1 MNNNNKKQ
9 QLLLEY
15 LISSPDTFALCKS
28 IVKSE
33 YFDPEFRRTVD
44 FIHTYYDKYNATPT
58 TDMIS
63 AEVDVNLKKQQITRD
78 QIAFCSDE
86 IEKFCRT
93 KAMEHAIIKAGPLL
107 AKGEGGK
114 IESLIKEAM
123 LVSLNRDLGLDYFAD
138 PLKRLETLAS
148 TPQRTPTKWKPVDD
162 LLNGGMARTEMLL
175 FSANSGGG
183 KSIAL
188 ANLGIN
194 FAAQGLN
201 VLYISLELSEELVAQ
216 RLDTMYT
223 GVPTVAWQQNYRE
236 IAISLDKISP
246 RMGNIT
252 IKRMSSGTN
261 ANQIRAYIKEFEL
274 KKGYIPDLLIVD
286 YLDIMGSNEHVSA
299 DNVSEKDKRAA
310 EQLRDIGFE
319 YNMFIATAS
328 QQNRSA
334 IDAQELNQSHIAGG
348 LTKVNTVDVYISI
361 ILTPTMK
368 AAGEVGFA
376 FLKTRSSDGVGKTVY
391 LKWNNKM
398 LLIENPD
405 SSDNE
410 DVDDDGVITRKIAS
424 VTAGKQKS
432 VLDLMNID

>member
-33 YFDPEFRRTVD
+33 YFDPEYRRAVD
-44 FIHTYYDKYNATPT
+44 FIHSYYDKYSATPSPDT
-58 TDMIS
+58 IE
-63 AEVDVNLKKQQITRD
+63 AEVDLTLKSQDVTRD

-93 KAMEHAIIKAGPLL
+93 KAMEQAIIKAGPLI
-107 AKGEGGK
+107 AKGDGGK

-123 LVSLNRDLGLDYFAD
+123 MVSLNRDLGLDYFAD
-138 PLKRLETLAS
+138 PLARLEKLAAS
-148 TPQRTPTKWKPVDD
+148 PQRTPTKWKQVDD
-162 LLNGGMARTEMLL
+162 LLNGGLARTEMLL

-194 FAAQGLN
+194 YAAQGLN
-201 VLYISLELSEELVAQ
+201 VLYITLELSEELVAQ
-216 RLDTMYT
+216 RLDTMFT

-236 IAISLDKISP
+236 IAVSLDHISP
-246 RMGNIT
+246 HMGKMT
-252 IKRMSSGTN
+252 IKRMHSGAT
-261 ANQIRAYIKEFEL
+261 ANQIRAYLKEFEL

-286 YLDIMGSNEHVSA
+286 YLDIMGANEHVSA
-299 DNVSEKDKRAA
+299 DNISEKDKRAA

-334 IDAQELNQSHIAGG
+334 IDAQELNQGHIAGG

-376 FLKTRSSDGVGKTVY
+376 FLKTRSSDGVGKTVF
-391 LKWNNKM
+391 LKWNNAM
-398 LLIENPD
+398 LLIQNPD

-410 DVDDDGVITRKIAS
+410 DIDEDGVITKRVEANR
-424 VTAGKQKS
+424 AGKRKS
-432 VLDLMNID
+432 VLDLMDLD

>member
-1 MNNNNKKQ
+1 MNNNKKQ

-33 YFDPEFRRTVD
+33 YFDPEYRRAVD
-44 FIHTYYDKYNATPT
+44 FVHTYYDKYSATPT
-58 TDMIS
+58 PGMIE
-63 AEVDVNLKKQQITRD
+63 AEVDVVLKQQQITRD

-123 LVSLNRDLGLDYFAD
+123 MVSLNRDLGLDYFSD
-138 PLKRLETLAS
+138 PLKRLETLAA

-162 LLNGGMARTEMLL
+162 LLNGGLARTEMLL

-194 FAAQGLN
+194 FASQGLN

-216 RLDTMYT
+216 RLDTMFT
-223 GVPTVAWQQNYRE
+223 GIPTVAWQQNYRE
-236 IAISLDKISP
+236 IAVSLDQISP
-246 RMGNIT
+246 KMGKMT
-252 IKRMSSGTN
+252 IKRMHSGATS
-261 ANQIRAYIKEFEL
+261 NQIRAYLKEFEL

-286 YLDIMGSNEHVSA
+286 YLDIMGANEHVSA

-334 IDAQELNQSHIAGG
+334 IDTKELNQSHIAGG

-361 ILTPTMK
+361 ILNPVMK

-376 FLKTRSSDGVGKTVY
+376 FLKTRSSDGVGKTVF
-391 LKWNNKM
+391 LKWNNAM
-398 LLIENPD
+398 LLIENPS

-410 DVDDDGVITRKIAS
+410 DVDDDGVITRRVAESKR
-424 VTAGKQKS
+424 GKTILELMD
-432 VLDLMNID
+432 LD